1 MVAGAAAGAPRRGAV
16 PLLNLGS
23 SDLHFRTEV
32 QPWIDRE
39 VFAPLRARGAAIVH
53 SDLKTLPGVDIAAD
67 ALSEA
72 GLSRLRAVGARAIL
86 CCNMLEHVTDRAA
99 LAERLAALVPAGG
112 LLVVTVPFSYPYH
125 PDPIDTYYRPDPEDM
140 SRELFPGCA
149 WSARRSSTGRPTRRS
164 CCAGRGCW
172 FATSAS
178 WLAYGTAR
186 AGPRA
191 RACAGCVA
199 PTGSA
204 ARCCGGSRGCRSAR
218 SRSASTRAW
227 RGSARRPR

>member
-1 MVAGAAAGAPRRGAV
+1 MLEVEARWLRARLQELPDGELS

-23 SDLHFRTEV
+23 SDLQFRTEV

-99 LAERLAALVPAGG
+99 LAERLGTLVPAGG

-140 SRELFPGCA
+140 SRELFPGLRLVRA
-149 WSARRSSTGRPTRRS
+149 EIVDGPTYAPELLRRPWLLVRDVRKL
-164 CCAGRGCW
+164 AGLRD
-172 FATSAS
+172 SPS
-178 WLAYGTAR
+178 GTA
-186 AGPRA
+186 
-191 RACAGCVA
+191 
-199 PTGSA
+199 
-204 ARCCGGSRGCRSAR
+204 GSRLR
-218 SRSASTRAW
+218 W
-227 RGSARRPR
+227 LRRPYRVSCAVLRRE